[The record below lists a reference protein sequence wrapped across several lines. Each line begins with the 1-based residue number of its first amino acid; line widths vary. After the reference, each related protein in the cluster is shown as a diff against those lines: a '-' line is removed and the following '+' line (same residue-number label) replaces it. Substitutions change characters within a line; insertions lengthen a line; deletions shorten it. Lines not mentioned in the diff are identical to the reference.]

1 MVHSISNQPM
11 NCMTTSDFDQT
22 RWEYSLGLLLYI
34 KFFFGT
40 NLIFL
45 TPLKLGLK
53 ILALFREVIFEN
65 FELLYPDNLLSHK
78 KVNKTWNASHE
89 LYFLIIQEKKRI
101 FLKITAKRP
110 FLGFLLNPKNKKYI
124 SSDSNKIFTAA
135 ASYMSED
142 M

>member
-1 MVHSISNQPM
+1 MKIQLMHSTSNQPM
-11 NCMTTSDFDQT
+11 NGMTTSDFDQT
-22 RWEYSLGLLLYI
+22 RSEYSLGLLLYI
-34 KFFFGT
+34 KFFFWT

-78 KVNKTWNASHE
+78 KVNKTWNASLE
-89 LYFLIIQEKKRI
+89 LYFLTIPRKKR
-101 FLKITAKRP
+101 FFWKIMAKRP
-110 FLGFLLNPKNKKYI
+110 FLGFSLNPKNRKYI

-135 ASYMSED
+135 V
-142 M
+142 